1 MSENLLG
8 NRRLSL
14 GRGGRRRRRGPKWLL
29 LLVALAIDR
38 ALALGLTA
46 CGAKSGTATDDASA
60 SSSGGGGGTIIIASF
75 PQGNTL
81 DPWKAQASTF
91 CPQAS
96 YDTLTRLMPDGTIG
110 PWLAT
115 SWQYTSP
122 TTIELKL
129 RDDVKFSD
137 GTAFDANA
145 VKANLEYGQT
155 AEPKNQGDAPFMA
168 ILKSVTAVDA
178 QTVQVEFTTPYPN
191 APYDFSQQCAWM
203 VNPKM
208 LENPDSMTNAVDG
221 TGAYVLDAE
230 NTVPQQTYT
239 YTPNPDYWA
248 ADQVKRFDKVVIK
261 IMPDP
266 MAMANAAK
274 AGQVNYLITPDPSVE
289 IPGFTKDF
297 GGPVGING
305 LYIQDLKGK
314 ICKPLADVR
323 VRQAM
328 NYAVDRQ
335 AILDGVLKGAGV
347 VNGSVPY
354 GPNSDGYTPELDTYY
369 AYDPQKAKDLLAE
382 AGYAKGFKVT
392 ILVNE
397 QFATFAQAIT
407 GYLRKVGVDVELSAH
422 STDIMQQTA
431 SGKWAIASVLTSVT
445 GQTFTDVQNLMTP
458 ASIYNPQ
465 KNGDPKIDQY
475 LQDAAAATDATAAT
489 SIYTELGPYAQQQAW
504 MITPVLMKTGYA
516 FDPKVIVVDPP
527 PNCVVADL
535 YYLSPAQ

>member
-1 MSENLLG
+1 
-8 NRRLSL
+8 
-14 GRGGRRRRRGPKWLL
+14 LL
-29 LLVALAIDR
+29 LAVVALVA
-38 ALALGLTA
+38 ALAVGLSA
-46 CGAKSGTATDDASA
+46 CGAKSETADTG
-60 SSSGGGGGTIIIASF
+60 SSSSSAPGGGGGGTIVIASF

-91 CPQAS
+91 APQAA
-96 YDTLTRLMPDGTIG
+96 YDTLTRLLPDGSIG

-115 SWQYTSP
+115 EWQYTSP
-122 TTIELKL
+122 TVIELKL
-129 RDDVKFSD
+129 RDDVKFAD
-137 GTAFDANA
+137 GTPFDASV
-145 VKANLEYGQT
+145 VKANLEYGKT

-168 ILKSVTAVDA
+168 ILKAVTVVDA
-178 QTVQVEFTTPYPN
+178 QTVDVEFTTLYPN
-191 APYDFSQQCAWM
+191 APWDFSQQAGWM
-203 VNPKM
+203 VNPSLLATPEKM
-208 LENPDSMTNAVDG
+208 NNTVDG
-221 TGAYVLDAE
+221 TGAYVLDAG
-230 NTVPQQTYT
+230 NTVSQQTYT
-239 YTPNPDYWA
+239 FTPNPDFWA
-248 ADQVKRFDKVVIK
+248 ADQVSRFDKVVIK

-274 AGQVNYLITPDPSVE
+274 AGQVNYLITPDPSVV

-305 LYIQDLKGK
+305 LYIQDLKGE
-314 ICKPLADVR
+314 ICKPLADVK
-323 VRQAM
+323 VRQAL

-335 AILDGVLKGAGV
+335 AILEGVLKNAGV
-347 VNGSVPY
+347 LNGSVPF
-354 GPNSDGYTPELDTYY
+354 GPNSDGYTPELDSYY
-369 AYDPQKAKDLLAE
+369 AYDPAKAKSLLAE
-382 AGYAKGFKVT
+382 AGYPKGFKVT

-407 GYLRKVGVDVELSAH
+407 GYWRKAGVDVELSAH

-445 GQTFTDVQNLMTP
+445 GQTFTDVTNLMTP

-475 LQDAAAATDATAAT
+475 LQDAAAATDASAAT
-489 SIYTELGPYAQQQAW
+489 AKYAELGTYAQQQAW

-516 FDPKVIVVDPP
+516 FDPKVIAVDAP
-527 PNCVVADL
+527 PNVVVPDL